1 MGQKE
6 RKSVIKRIDTII
18 LLVKSIDKSVRFYKE
33 KIGLPLRFKSPGW
46 AEFVIGDV
54 HLALHRKDGEPATND
69 VSMPAV
75 GISVNLEVDDIDE
88 MLIRL
93 ASHGIDSVG
102 GVKDYE
108 FGRYFFITDP
118 DGYIVGFREYK
129 KEYSAQLPS

>member
-1 MGQKE
+1 
-6 RKSVIKRIDTII
+6 VIKRIDTII
-18 LLVKSIDKSVRFYKE
+18 LLVESIDKSVRFYKE
-33 KIGLPLRFKSPGW
+33 KIGMPLRFKSPGW

-54 HLALHRKDGEPATND
+54 HLALHRRDCELATDN
-69 VSMPAV
+69 VSTPSV

-93 ASHGIDSVG
+93 ASQGIDSVG
-102 GVKDYE
+102 GVQHYE
-108 FGRYFFITDP
+108 FGRYFFVTDP

>member
-1 MGQKE
+1 M
-6 RKSVIKRIDTII
+6 IKRIDTII

-33 KIGLPLRFKSPGW
+33 KIGIPLRFKSPGW
-46 AEFVIGDV
+46 AEFVLGDV
-54 HLALHRKDGEPATND
+54 HLALHRNDGELAAND
-69 VSMPAV
+69 VPMPTV

-93 ASHGIDSVG
+93 ASHGIDSVD

-108 FGRYFFITDP
+108 FGRYFFITEP

-129 KEYSAQLPS
+129 REYSTQLQS

>member
-1 MGQKE
+1 M
-6 RKSVIKRIDTII
+6 IKRIDTII
-18 LLVKSIDKSVRFYKE
+18 LLVKSIEKSVRFYKE
-33 KIGLPLRFKSPGW
+33 KIGIPLRFKSPGW

-54 HLALHRKDGEPATND
+54 HLALHRQDGELAIDD
-69 VSMPAV
+69 VPTPAV
-75 GISVNLEVDDIDE
+75 GISVNLEVDDIDA

-93 ASHGIDSVG
+93 VSHGIDSVG

-129 KEYSAQLPS
+129 REYSTQLPS